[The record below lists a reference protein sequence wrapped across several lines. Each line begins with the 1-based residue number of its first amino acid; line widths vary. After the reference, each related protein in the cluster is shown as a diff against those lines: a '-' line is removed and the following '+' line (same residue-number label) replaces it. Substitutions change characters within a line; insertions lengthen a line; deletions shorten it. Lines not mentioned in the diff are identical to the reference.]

1 MKNSFN
7 LTFIGLKPVFVTTN
21 MPFGRA
27 FNSSAVI
34 IRFFF
39 HKITSSF
46 MIFSFTRYFFR
57 FKIGSYKVIIKNIF
71 GITSSIRYNLFGFK
85 LCFFQIFDSIDLS
98 MKSSIINK
106 NPPCKRGDFIFG
118 QSPKR
123 YWQRTSAFQIGLPAM
138 QLLFTTHKWVPWIEQ
153 TYLID
158 FFISF

>member
-1 MKNSFN
+1 MLSSIHPCLRNRCSCYFLKVRHLKKSFS

-21 MPFGRA
+21 VPFGRA

-98 MKSSIINK
+98 MKFSIIKNK
-106 NPPCKRGDFIFG
+106 TAN
-118 QSPKR
+118 
-123 YWQRTSAFQIGLPAM
+123 AVL
-138 QLLFTTHKWVPWIEQ
+138 
-153 TYLID
+153 
-158 FFISF
+158 FFIKLF